1 MRSLAIVVSGL
12 PASGK
17 TTLGM
22 AVSKSLSIPY
32 LDKDHFLERLY
43 EKEGVG
49 SLSWRKH
56 LSRKSD
62 DAFQHEAQGL
72 NSAVLVSHWRPR
84 GGSDESGTPT
94 AWLGETYRS
103 IVELYCSCPPE
114 ISAARFFSRR
124 RHPGHLDVSRDQDQH
139 VRWLRELAAGYP
151 LGIGIP
157 IEVNTEEQSN
167 LLDLIARVKGIVRES
182 GTASILAS
190 S

>member
-1 MRSLAIVVSGL
+1 
-12 PASGK
+12 
-17 TTLGM
+17 M
-22 AVSKSLSIPY
+22 AVSKSLGIPY

-49 SLSWRKH
+49 NWSWRKN

-62 DAFQHEAQGL
+62 DAFQHEAQRL

-103 IVELYCSCPPE
+103 IVEVYCSCPPE
-114 ISAARFFSRR
+114 LSAARFVSRR
-124 RHPGHLDVSRDQDQH
+124 RHPGHLDDSRDHDKL
-139 VRWLRELAAGYP
+139 VKRLYDLAAGYP
-151 LGIGIP
+151 LGIGIL
-157 IEVNTEEQSN
+157 IEVNTEERSN
-167 LLDLIARVKGIVRES
+167 LLDLIAQVKGIVS
-182 GTASILAS
+182 GSGRASILAS